1 MIRAFT
7 TFDIQVEVG
16 QSNRFS
22 VKNWNTLTQ
31 IANLRCQIDIIT
43 TGRPWTT
50 ARPDILSDWSA
61 DTLVCYFDFNSY
73 DQRVFSSLSD
83 PLYYLKLDSNNVP
96 MVVATG
102 NSDNEYTMGMLSC
115 GNGQDNIIYQLI

>member
-7 TFDIQVEVG
+7 TFDIRAEPG

-22 VKNWNTLTQ
+22 LKNWNTLTQ
-31 IANLRCQIDIIT
+31 IANLRCQIDIVT
-43 TGRPWTT
+43 TGRSWTDQ
-50 ARPDILSDWSA
+50 RPELISDWLA
-61 DTLVCYFDFNSY
+61 ETPVYYFEFISY

-83 PLYYLKLDSNNVP
+83 PLHYLKSDSNNVP

-102 NSDNEYTMGMLSC
+102 KDDQYVMSMLSC
-115 GNGQDNIIYQLI
+115 GAGQDNIAYQLI